1 MKYKRA
7 HDPSFVGLRV
17 AVKTTGL
24 TRGRG
29 GILTQAI
36 DIGTPQ

>member
-7 HDPSFVGLRV
+7 HDPSFVELRV

-24 TRGRG
+24 TRGG
-29 GILTQAI
+29 LLTQAI